1 MTYSIVA
8 RDAETGDL
16 GVAVQSDWFSVG
28 GTVPWAEAGV
38 GAVATQSF
46 AEVSYGPLGLELLR
60 AGRTPEQVLHA
71 LTSIDDGVDRR
82 QVAVLDAS
90 GRAAVHTGS
99 RCVAEAG
106 HVVGDGFACQ
116 ANMMERDSVWPAMA
130 GAFAGASGP
139 FAERLLAALD
149 AAEVEGGDVRGR
161 QSAAMLIVAAESSGR
176 PWADRTVDLRV
187 ENHPNPLGELRRL
200 VTYNE
205 AYRLNGQ
212 AESAFTSGDVAGA
225 EAAHARSMALA
236 PDDVQLGF
244 WSGLTLAGMGRFDE
258 ATSLIG
264 RAVEA
269 NPRYATFLRR
279 LPHAGVFPADERLL
293 AALLGQDESAAQ
305 QTEI

>member
-8 RDAETGDL
+8 RDTDTGDL

-60 AGRTPEQVLHA
+60 AGRAPEQVLRA
-71 LTSIDDGVDRR
+71 LTSVDEGVERR

-99 RCVAEAG
+99 GCVAEAG

-130 GAFAGASGP
+130 DAFAGSPGP

-149 AAEVEGGDVRGR
+149 AAEAEGGDVRGR
-161 QSAAMLIVAAESSGR
+161 QSAAMLIVAGEPSGR
-176 PWADRTVDLRV
+176 AWADRRIDLRV
-187 ENHPNPLGELRRL
+187 ENHADPLGELRRL
-200 VTYNE
+200 VAYQE
-205 AYRLNGQ
+205 AYRLNGR
-212 AESAFTSGDVAGA
+212 AESAFMSGDVAAA

-236 PDDVQLGF
+236 PGDVQLAF
-244 WSGLTLAGMGRFDE
+244 WSGLSMAGLGRFDE
-258 ATSLIG
+258 AKTLIG
-264 RAVEA
+264 RAVAA
-269 NPRYATFLRR
+269 NPRYAAFLRR
-279 LPHAGVFPADERLL
+279 LPQAGVFPADDRLL
-293 AALLGQDESAAQ
+293 AALLGEDEPAEPRAGA
-305 QTEI
+305 